1 MDSKMQVKDPLVS
14 VMMPTFNV
22 EGYVSQAI
30 ESVFIQTYSNWELI
44 IVDDGSTD
52 KTPIILAEYAKKD
65 SRVKVYY
72 KSHQGRGKARNSC
85 LEYSQGEYIAVC
97 DSDDISFPERFEK
110 QVKFLE
116 MNPKIGVV
124 GAQLCSFAI
133 DPVFDKEKLIYWPT
147 DTLKVSH
154 ALRKGKMRV
163 SNCAAM
169 IRTSLFEEYG
179 NYNEKLNRA
188 QDYEFF
194 RRIALQGVYLTN
206 LTDVLVYYRQNSV
219 PSFPYFVESETYK
232 YYANYIQSGGDKAL
246 DTLRKSSMMALTI
259 EYFKLKYLIMKATL
273 PYRNWYTSVQNGH
286 FDDSESAKP

>member
-1 MDSKMQVKDPLVS
+1 MDKKVKLQAPLVS

-30 ESVFIQTYSNWELI
+30 ESVFNQTYSNWELI

-52 KTPIILAEYAKKD
+52 KTPSVLAEYAKKD

-110 QVKFLE
+110 QVQFLE
-116 MNPKIGVV
+116 MNPKIGAV
-124 GAQLCSFAI
+124 GAQNCSFAVE
-133 DPVFDKEKLIYWPT
+133 PVFDKEKLIYSPT
-147 DTLKVSH
+147 DAHKVSH

-163 SNCAAM
+163 PNCAAM
-169 IRTSLFEEYG
+169 IRTSLFKEYG

-194 RRIALQGVYLTN
+194 RRVALQGIYLTN

-219 PSFPYFVESETYK
+219 PSFPYFIENEIYM
-232 YYANYIQSGGDKAL
+232 YYADYIQSGGDKAL
-246 DTLRKSSMMALTI
+246 DTLRSSFMMSVRI
-259 EYFKLKYLIMKATL
+259 ESFKLKYLIFKAIKKIAL
-273 PYRNWYTSVQNGH
+273 LKSLYS
-286 FDDSESAKP
+286 